1 MKRVNHP
8 SGLQEFL
15 NEHGLKAKKH
25 SSQNFLVD
33 GNIIRKIVSSAGVQ
47 AGDYILEIG
56 PGPGA
61 LTEEMLSIGANVFA
75 IEKDSQLASALLR
88 LQTEDDRL
96 TVIEKDFLE
105 FSLLDYFKKVLLDGK
120 KLKVVANL
128 PYHITTP
135 IISTLL
141 PLYDL
146 IETMT
151 LMVQKEVAMRFVAN
165 KGTKDYSSF
174 TIFIQHFGSVK
185 YCFTVEPTC
194 FYPRPAVQSAVVHF
208 TLQPLEEIPKQES
221 LFQMIRLAFSQR
233 RKMIK
238 SSLKELYPSEKVE
251 HSLKKIGL
259 NPLARPEEL
268 SRKDFVRL
276 HLELIF

>member
-33 GNIIRKIVSSAGVQ
+33 GNIIRKIVKSAVVQ

-75 IEKDSQLASALLR
+75 IEKDSQLATALLR
-88 LQTEDDRL
+88 LQTEDLRL
-96 TVIEKDFLE
+96 TVLEKDFLE
-105 FSLLDYFKKVLLDGK
+105 FPLLEFFSKILPSGK

-135 IISTLL
+135 IISALL
-141 PLYDL
+141 PLYDM

-151 LMVQKEVAMRFVAN
+151 LMVQKEVALRFVAC

-194 FYPRPAVQSAVVHF
+194 FYPRPTVQSAVVHF
-208 TLQPLEEIPKQES
+208 TLQPLEDIPKQEK

-251 HSLKKIGL
+251 QSLQKIGL

-268 SRKDFVRL
+268 SREDFVKL
-276 HLELIF
+276 HLELIL